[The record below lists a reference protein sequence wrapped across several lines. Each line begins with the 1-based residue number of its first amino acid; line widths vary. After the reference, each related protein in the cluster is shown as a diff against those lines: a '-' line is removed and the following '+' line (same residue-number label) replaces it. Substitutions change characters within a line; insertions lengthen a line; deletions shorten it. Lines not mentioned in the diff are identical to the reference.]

1 MGMFVSG
8 STLTC
13 HSVDGTHRV
22 VMIPPPPQPHTHVPP
37 RVAFLLIWWQN
48 ITLEQVEE
56 GSGVK
61 ERMVAE
67 GKTRQMMMVRGRE
80 NRTRGRNVEE
90 KGVCWE
96 LWQGQGLWL

>member
-1 MGMFVSG
+1 MV
-8 STLTC
+8 
-13 HSVDGTHRV
+13 
-22 VMIPPPPQPHTHVPP
+22 
-37 RVAFLLIWWQN
+37 LLC
-48 ITLEQVEE
+48 
-56 GSGVK
+56 SGVK